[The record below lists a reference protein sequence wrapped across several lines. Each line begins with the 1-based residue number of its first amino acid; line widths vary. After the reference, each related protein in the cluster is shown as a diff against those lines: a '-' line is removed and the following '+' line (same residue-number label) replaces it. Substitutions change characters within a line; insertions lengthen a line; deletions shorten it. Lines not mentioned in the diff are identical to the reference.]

1 MKDRVPTY
9 PGRVTL
15 TPVSG
20 QANTYDMVRA
30 DQPTQDGTPLSKEN
44 LLSDATASALG
55 LTGDPTVD
63 DAFGRLAKSEYKIG
77 DIRVTVRDDLTD
89 EWLLCNGETVDVD
102 YYPSLKP
109 YLINTFTSDGA
120 GNSAY
125 VKFSFASSAPVRVVG
140 VAYGNGKYVYALNG
154 QGSQRA
160 QVLVCD
166 DLPTVNSV
174 LVQTSPEG
182 ATGSAYCIIYA
193 NGTFVVGGARG
204 DYPAI
209 RYCTG
214 DPAVSGNWTE
224 KVISSQKGCVRSLAW
239 ENGTFVVG
247 GATAYGTDWSAD
259 SLTYGRPTIW
269 FGDSPSVSLTEN
281 VIANLGSAS
290 ATSIKYRNGL
300 WVTATSDSIN
310 NSGGTSYQPA
320 IFYSSN
326 LSGTWSQAAVP
337 YTGNAYGTYLVDVEY
352 GGGMWVACGW
362 TNQGTFGPRVW
373 YSTDISGPWTTKNI
387 IPASSIDYAS
397 TIAYIDGLWIVGL
410 YSATAQ
416 LPIRSSYVYYTADI
430 TGDWNNR
437 TVGNYMSVK
446 SVSALNGELV
456 FTGWYGLR
464 DMSDSTYNQG
474 EVANFS
480 LSQLPAV
487 SIDGAYA
494 YIKAKEA
501 TT

>member
-1 MKDRVPTY
+1 MKDRVPSF
-9 PGRVTL
+9 PGRVKL

-30 DQPTQDGTPLSKEN
+30 DSPTQEGTPLNKDT
-44 LLSDATASALG
+44 LLKDTTAASLG

-63 DAFGRLAKSEYKIG
+63 EALNRLSGSRFHVG
-77 DIRVTVRDDLTD
+77 DMKVTARTDLDDS
-89 EWLLCNGETVDVD
+89 WLLCNGESVDVD

-109 YLINTFTSDGA
+109 YLINTFTSGGA

-125 VKFSFASSAPVRVVG
+125 VKFSSASSAPVRVVG

-154 QGSQRA
+154 RDSERA

-166 DLPTVNSV
+166 DLPTVNSA
-174 LVQTSPEG
+174 LVQTSPAG

-224 KVISSQKGCVRSLAW
+224 KVISSKKGCVRSLAW

-259 SLTYGRPTIW
+259 SLLYGRPTIW
-269 FGDSPSVSLTEN
+269 FGGSPATSLTEN
-281 VIANLGSAS
+281 VIADLDSAS

-310 NSGGTSYQPA
+310 NNGSTSYRPA
-320 IFYSSN
+320 ILYASN
-326 LSGTWSQAAVP
+326 LSGTWLQTTVP
-337 YTGNAYGTYLVDVEY
+337 YTGNAYGTQLVDVEY

-362 TNQGTFGPRVW
+362 TSQGTNGPRVW
-373 YSTDISGPWTTKNI
+373 YSTDISGSWTTKNI
-387 IPASSIDYAS
+387 IPESSIDYAS
-397 TIAYIDGLWIVGL
+397 TIAYIAGLWVVGL
-410 YSATAQ
+410 YSFSSQ
-416 LPIRSSYVYYTADI
+416 IPVRSSYVYYTTDI

-437 TVGNYMSVK
+437 TIGTCMSIK
-446 SVSALNGELV
+446 SVSALNGELI

-464 DMSDSTYNQG
+464 DMTNSDYNKG

-480 LSQLPAV
+480 LSQLPVV